1 VIKPIEPASLY
12 AAYSISYLPSSGDQF
27 SSLSVTSATLEPEQ
41 FTNYEVGAKWDVR
54 PDLALTAAAYRLERS
69 NTSAPDPADPA
80 RVVQTGEQRTKGLEL
95 GVTGSVTP
103 RWQVAGGIS
112 WQRAEITSRTSAAAE
127 GQIVPLVPARSA
139 SIWNRVQVLPQLGLG
154 LGLLHQA
161 DMFAAID
168 NAVTLPGFT
177 RVDGA
182 VFLRV
187 LEQASIQLNVENVF
201 DEEYFPTSHGNNNIM
216 PGAGRTLRISLTTT
230 P

>member
-1 VIKPIEPASLY
+1 M
-12 AAYSISYLPSSGDQF
+12 
-27 SSLSVTSATLEPEQ
+27 
-41 FTNYEVGAKWDVR
+41 
-54 PDLALTAAAYRLERS
+54 
-69 NTSAPDPADPA
+69 
-80 RVVQTGEQRTKGLEL
+80 
-95 GVTGSVTP
+95 
-103 RWQVAGGIS
+103 
-112 WQRAEITSRTSAAAE
+112 
-127 GQIVPLVPARSA
+127 PLVPARSA
-139 SIWNRVQVLPQLGLG
+139 SVWNRVQVLPQLGLG

-187 LEQASIQLNVENVF
+187 FERASIQLNVENVF

-216 PGAGRTLRISLTTT
+216 PGAGRTFRISLTTT